1 MRETVS
7 LRHAS
12 KNLLELKLSKHAI
25 PHGDADKLDTHEARG
40 VERKMPDP
48 FELWL
53 LAWQSAVSHGMEQL
67 IEAIPG
73 AAALP
78 DWRGR
83 AEVVDLSA
91 LPVLGRVRTDLP
103 TMLLLEQRS
112 RRSRRKR
119 RSSSSRPTPF
129 TTPQ

>member
-1 MRETVS
+1 M
-7 LRHAS
+7 
-12 KNLLELKLSKHAI
+12 SKHVI

-53 LAWQSAVSHGMEQL
+53 SAWQSAVSHGMEQL

-78 DWRGR
+78 DWRR
-83 AEVVDLSA
+83 PEAIDLSA
-91 LPVLGRVRTDLP
+91 LPVLGRVRTDLCDDAA
-103 TMLLLEQRS
+103 S
-112 RRSRRKR
+112 
-119 RSSSSRPTPF
+119 
-129 TTPQ
+129 